1 MDTPKPKKISLDK
14 MVKLFTKVLHQ
25 LIWGQYQYQDLKI
38 QYLQSFYLA
47 LLKEQKNVDALA
59 DTRNL
64 FKLEKS

>member
-1 MDTPKPKKISLDK
+1 MDTPKPKKIRLDK
-14 MVKLFTKVLHQ
+14 KVKFFTKVLHQ
-25 LIWGQYQYQDLKI
+25 LIWDQYQYQDLKI

>member
-1 MDTPKPKKISLDK
+1 MDTPKPKKIRLDK
-14 MVKLFTKVLHQ
+14 KVKLFTKVLHQ
-25 LIWGQYQYQDLKI
+25 LIWDQYQYQDLKI

-47 LLKEQKNVDALA
+47 LLKEQKNLDGLA